1 MLDKIKK
8 TNIHKESIPYIVI
21 NGTVDLKEYDSLYE
35 QWNNPSHTVWTNF
48 LTKHKIKVN
57 LKNNLTANNQSK
69 QKEYIGYWFFQ
80 QRTDKRSIHIQ
91 FGEIKIEYC
100 ANRLLILDSEQTFSV
115 INKGAKLPN
124 TLNCVVYFNLIQQ
137 NKIKEFLSL

>member
-1 MLDKIKK
+1 M
-8 TNIHKESIPYIVI
+8 
-21 NGTVDLKEYDSLYE
+21 E
-35 QWNNPSHTVWTNF
+35 QSNTFTVWTNF
-48 LTKHKIKVN
+48 LNKHKIKVD

-69 QKEYIGYWFFQ
+69 QKEYVGYWFFQ

-91 FGEIKIEYC
+91 FGETKIEYC

-124 TLNCVVYFNLIQQ
+124 TLNCIVYFNLI
-137 NKIKEFLSL
+137 NKIRLKNSYLFKNTTAVPSANSSGVNC